1 MSYAWQLKNPVDI
14 IYHIH
19 ICRILYFLYFIFS
32 ISLKLF
38 HRLLMYLHM
47 QLSYSAD
54 KLCQIPEQWLCRNR
68 KYYEQHNAFVD
79 IPVIANSFG
88 RKMEQ
93 PKVQSTEPTHT
104 QPRSQL
110 NGSQILNRIINPT
123 MARSIVPAVE
133 MSVSP
138 SPNVCPKTAMAATAS
153 TSVRPAGRAFNT
165 TICQEMSFDHIFIRL
180 ECQEE
185 SRNSDGKHAD

>member
-1 MSYAWQLKNPVDI
+1 MLGNKNPVDI
-14 IYHIH
+14 IISYTYLQDFI
-19 ICRILYFLYFIFS
+19 FLIFLFS

-93 PKVQSTEPTHT
+93 PKSPITEPTHT

-138 SPNVCPKTAMAATAS
+138 SPNVCPKTAMQLPP
-153 TSVRPAGRAFNT
+153 VRQSAGR
-165 TICQEMSFDHIFIRL
+165 QSF
-180 ECQEE
+180 
-185 SRNSDGKHAD
+185 

>member
-1 MSYAWQLKNPVDI
+1 M
-14 IYHIH
+14 IH
-19 ICRILYFLYFIFS
+19 
-32 ISLKLF
+32 
-38 HRLLMYLHM
+38 
-47 QLSYSAD
+47 
-54 KLCQIPEQWLCRNR
+54 
-68 KYYEQHNAFVD
+68 FVD

-93 PKVQSTEPTHT
+93 PKSPITEPTHT
-104 QPRSQL
+104 HPRSQL
-110 NGSQILNRIINPT
+110 NGSQILNKIINPT

-165 TICQEMSFDHIFIRL
+165 TFVRKCPLITSLFGWNARKNPGIPIVNILISEIC
-180 ECQEE
+180 
-185 SRNSDGKHAD
+185 DGCNG